1 MNRAKTL
8 FLTVLAVVVV
18 IVVAQNTETVETQ
31 LLFVSIAMPRA
42 VLLLVTLVT
51 GFVLGILVGTRSTR
65 RDAKKE

>member
-65 RDAKKE
+65 LSLIHI